1 MKKYYLLIFI
11 FCIQNLNAQ
20 DSLVNKKIVL
30 KKDLPEVVVTGQL
43 SETLAQDAIHK
54 IRIIGKKEL
63 NSGLFLDV
71 ASLLSKELNI
81 RVSEDNVLGS
91 SISIQGISG
100 QNVKI
105 LIDDIP
111 VIGRL
116 NGSIDLSQISLSNVE
131 RIEIVEGPLSTV
143 YGTDALAGTINIITK
158 EQTESKKI
166 FTTYY
171 ETIGKYNYNFL
182 LSENINNNTATYQ
195 FGRNYFNGWSS
206 NQNFRLV
213 PTKELAEF
221 RN

>member
-71 ASLLSKELNI
+71 ASVLSKELNI
-81 RVSEDNVLGS
+81 RVSEDNFLGS

-206 NQNFRLV
+206 GIW
-213 PTKELAEF
+213 
-221 RN
+221 

>member
-111 VIGRL
+111 ETVIGL
-116 NGSIDLSQISLSNVE
+116 GSVIWIVSVLLHPVIDFVE
-131 RIEIVEGPLSTV
+131 L
-143 YGTDALAGTINIITK
+143 
-158 EQTESKKI
+158 I
-166 FTTYY
+166 F
-171 ETIGKYNYNFL
+171 KL
-182 LSENINNNTATYQ
+182 
-195 FGRNYFNGWSS
+195 
-206 NQNFRLV
+206 
-213 PTKELAEF
+213 
-221 RN
+221 

>member
-1 MKKYYLLIFI
+1 MRKYYLLIFI

-20 DSLVNKKIVL
+20 DSLVNEKIVL
-30 KKDLPEVVVTGQL
+30 KKDLLEVVITGQL

-54 IRIIGKKEL
+54 IRIIGEKEL

-71 ASLLSKELNI
+71 ASVLSKELNI

-91 SISIQGISG
+91 SISIQGMSG

-158 EQTESKKI
+158 EQTESKKNI
-166 FTTYY
+166 YY
-171 ETIGKYNYNFL
+171 IL
-182 LSENINNNTATYQ
+182 
-195 FGRNYFNGWSS
+195 
-206 NQNFRLV
+206 
-213 PTKELAEF
+213 
-221 RN
+221 

>member
-1 MKKYYLLIFI
+1 MTKYYLLIFI

-20 DSLVNKKIVL
+20 DNLVDKKIFL

-71 ASLLSKELNI
+71 ASVLSKELNI

-100 QNVKI
+100 QNVKV

-116 NGSIDLSQISLSNVE
+116 NGSIDLSQISLNNVE

-143 YGTDALAGTINIITK
+143 YGTDALAGTINIISK
-158 EQTESKKI
+158 EQIESKKI

-171 ETIGKYNYNFL
+171 ETIGKYNCNLL
-182 LSENINNNTATYQ
+182 LSENIN
-195 FGRNYFNGWSS
+195 S
-206 NQNFRLV
+206 NKTL
-213 PTKELAEF
+213 
-221 RN
+221 